1 MNKVFFSIILLA
13 LTAVSLIGCRS
24 GGQVPQDTVIAVMT
38 PTPVPIE
45 CKNEFYPLD
54 APQFG
59 DNGVLKYVTK
69 QENLKMIDIV
79 DGSGDEE
86 VIINDK
92 VEVHYTGW
100 LINGCIFDST
110 YPREAPAKFR
120 IGKGQVIKGWDLGIP
135 GMKIGGIRRLEIGS
149 DLAYGMEGI
158 SGVIPENAT
167 LVFEVKLVDII
178 RLVTNE

>member
-1 MNKVFFSIILLA
+1 MNKIFFSIILLA

-24 GGQVPQDTVIAVMT
+24 GGQVPQDTVITVMT

-45 CKNEFYPLD
+45 CKNEFYPPD

-79 DGSGDEE
+79 DGIGDEE

-100 LINGCIFDST
+100 LIDGCIFDST

-149 DLAYGMEGI
+149 DLAYGVDGI
-158 SGVIPENAT
+158 DGVIPENAT